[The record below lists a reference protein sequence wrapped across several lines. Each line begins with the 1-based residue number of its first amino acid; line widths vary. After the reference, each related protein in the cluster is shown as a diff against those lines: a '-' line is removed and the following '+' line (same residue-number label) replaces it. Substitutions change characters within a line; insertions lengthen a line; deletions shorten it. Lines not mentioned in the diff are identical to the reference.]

1 MDLQS
6 YNEKEAEF
14 ENKEYGGFHHPNNHT
29 SENLNFSLKA
39 LSLQWL
45 LKHLP
50 CLVVKQSSIWNIPL
64 EGWQKKNRQSSGM
77 KT

>member
-29 SENLNFSLKA
+29 SE
-39 LSLQWL
+39 
-45 LKHLP
+45 
-50 CLVVKQSSIWNIPL
+50 
-64 EGWQKKNRQSSGM
+64 KKNPFIMLR
-77 KT
+77 TAHV

>member
-29 SENLNFSLKA
+29 SENLNFFAQSAELTVTTEAPSLPGG
-39 LSLQWL
+39 QTIQY
-45 LKHLP
+45 LKHPTGRLA
-50 CLVVKQSSIWNIPL
+50 
-64 EGWQKKNRQSSGM
+64 KKE
-77 KT
+77 